1 MRHTAGVRRE
11 VVNARLVADAGEGGE
26 ALAQNAPRGCITTEK
41 VYRPLMDE
49 KQFGI
54 FTKAAEAL
62 PQWVQQLTR
71 EEYLEAVPGSDADCL
86 GGE

>member
-1 MRHTAGVRRE
+1 MRYFCRE
-11 VVNARLVADAGEGGE
+11 VVNTRLVADAGEGE
-26 ALAQNAPRGCITTEK
+26 ETLVPDAPRGCITTEK

-49 KQFGI
+49 KQFDM
-54 FTKAAEAL
+54 FTEAAEVL
-62 PQWVQQLTR
+62 PQWVQKLTP

>member
-1 MRHTAGVRRE
+1 M
-11 VVNARLVADAGEGGE
+11 NARLVADAGEGGGT
-26 ALAQNAPRGCITTEK
+26 LATNAPRGCITTEK

-49 KQFGI
+49 KQFDM
-54 FTKAAEAL
+54 FTEAAEAL
-62 PQWVQQLTR
+62 PQWVRQLTR